1 MYAVCVEKTYLM
13 CKALLKAIRE
23 CMHGCEALILHAFIT
38 ILLIRLCAQKLC
50 DEINF
55 CLFDTFLGR
64 QIIALDATARARALL
79 RLTSTSLTTTSL
91 IRFH

>member
-38 ILLIRLCAQKLC
+38 ISDKVVCTKVVR
-50 DEINF
+50 
-55 CLFDTFLGR
+55 
-64 QIIALDATARARALL
+64 
-79 RLTSTSLTTTSL
+79 
-91 IRFH
+91 